1 MDLAKYENLIN
12 DLSSIE
18 AEVATL
24 KDKLRDNFLRSDEM
38 EEVTKRF
45 KQENS
50 LLKSKITELEI
61 EIENLNKEPDTFN
74 ILNSKERDALKTK
87 LQDLISR
94 IDYHLSAER

>member
-1 MDLAKYENLIN
+1 MDLAKYESLIN

-18 AEVATL
+18 SEVATL
-24 KDKLRDNFLRSDEM
+24 KDMLKDNNFRSSEL

-61 EIENLNKEPDTFN
+61 AIENLKKEPDTLN
-74 ILNSKERDALKTK
+74 ILNNKERESLKSK

-94 IDYHLSAER
+94 IDFHLSAEN

>member
-1 MDLAKYENLIN
+1 MDLTKYEILIN

-24 KDKLRDNFLRSDEM
+24 GDALKDNTSRTVEM
-38 EEVTKRF
+38 EETARRL

-61 EIENLNKEPDTFN
+61 AIEKVKSEPDTFN
-74 ILNSKERDALKTK
+74 LLNTKERDTLKTK

-94 IDYHLSAER
+94 IDYHLSAEH

>member
-18 AEVATL
+18 SEVATL
-24 KDKLRDNFLRSDEM
+24 KDKLRDNYSRVGEIEEITLRY
-38 EEVTKRF
+38 
-45 KQENS
+45 KQENA

-61 EIENLNKEPDTFN
+61 EIENLKKEPDTFN
-74 ILNSKERDALKTK
+74 LLNSKEREALKIK

>member
-1 MDLAKYENLIN
+1 MDLAKYESLIN

-24 KDKLRDNFLRSDEM
+24 KDKLNDNYSRSGEM
-38 EEVTKRF
+38 EEITQRL

-50 LLKSKITELEI
+50 LLKTKLTELEI
-61 EIENLNKEPDTFN
+61 EIENLKKEPDTFN
-74 ILNSKERDALKTK
+74 ILNTKERETLKTK

-94 IDYHLSAER
+94 IDYHLSAEH

>member
-24 KDKLRDNFLRSDEM
+24 KDKLRDNFSRTDEIEEITLRY
-38 EEVTKRF
+38 

-50 LLKSKITELEI
+50 ALRSKITELEI
-61 EIENLNKEPDTFN
+61 EIENLKKEPDTFN
-74 ILNSKERDALKTK
+74 VLNNKERDTLKTK
-87 LQDLISR
+87 IQDLISR

>member
-1 MDLAKYENLIN
+1 MDLSKHEILIN

-24 KDKLRDNFLRSDEM
+24 KDKLKDNFLRTDEI
-38 EEVTKRF
+38 EEITLRY

-50 LLKSKITELEI
+50 ALKSKITELEI
-61 EIENLNKEPDTFN
+61 EIENLKKEPDTFN
-74 ILNSKERDALKTK
+74 ILNNKERDTLKTK
-87 LQDLISR
+87 IQDLISR